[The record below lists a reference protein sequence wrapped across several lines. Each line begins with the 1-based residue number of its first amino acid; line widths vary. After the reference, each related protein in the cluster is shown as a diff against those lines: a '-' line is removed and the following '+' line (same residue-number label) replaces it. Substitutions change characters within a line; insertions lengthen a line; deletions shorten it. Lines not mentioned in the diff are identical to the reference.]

1 MDVPNYSTLRD
12 QISSKKPKLLNI
24 STQLHDEHFLY
35 QTTDPGLSPY
45 SKDLLKLKKMISFN
59 FKKFND
65 PPVTSSEF
73 YRIGRVL
80 GRGAFGKVN
89 LAAHKLSEQLAAIKS
104 INKEFLKSEED
115 QRKKIMQEFSILK

>member
-1 MDVPNYSTLRD
+1 M
-12 QISSKKPKLLNI
+12 
-24 STQLHDEHFLY
+24 Y
-35 QTTDPGLSPY
+35 QTTDPSLSPY
-45 SKDLLKLKKMISFN
+45 TRDLVKLKKILSFN
-59 FKKFND
+59 FKKFGE
-65 PPVTSSEF
+65 PPVTTSEF

-115 QRKKIMQEFSILK
+115 